1 MTTPQP
7 ARLRPSS
14 PTRYE
19 QISRHLLQQ
28 AEDELD
34 KGDVLQASEK
44 IWLAVAHELKAIAQ
58 HRGWNHRYHNHLR
71 AEVSFLSMEWN
82 RPDWLVT
89 FGAIE
94 NMHTNAYEHQWFPED
109 LRPFLEPAG
118 SYCQE
123 LAEVRQET
131 PPQGVPL
138 TDVQQATQAIHLRTL
153 TRPLNDLAA
162 FGPQFTPEEEAELPP
177 VSPTES

>member
-14 PTRYE
+14 PNRYE
-19 QISRHLLQQ
+19 EISRHLLHQG
-28 AEDELD
+28 EEELD

-71 AEVSFLSMEWN
+71 AEVAFLSMEWH

-109 LRPFLEPAG
+109 LRPYLEPAS

-123 LAEVRQET
+123 LTEIRQT
-131 PPQGVPL
+131 PPPQDAQL
-138 TDVQQATQAIHLRTL
+138 TPEQQATHAIHLRTL
-153 TRPLNDLAA
+153 TRPLSEQAA
-162 FGPQFTPEEEAELPP
+162 FEPEFTPEEAADLPS
-177 VSPTES
+177 VSPDQP

>member
-7 ARLRPSS
+7 PRLRPSS
-14 PTRYE
+14 PTGYE
-19 QISRHLLQQ
+19 QINRHLFQQ
-28 AEDELD
+28 AEEELD

-44 IWLAVAHELKAIAQ
+44 VWLAVAHELKAIAQ
-58 HRGWNHRYHNHLR
+58 QRGWNHRYHNHLR

-109 LRPFLEPAG
+109 LRPFLEPAAA
-118 SYCQE
+118 YCQE
-123 LAEVRQET
+123 LAGVRQE
-131 PPQGVPL
+131 PPPHGVPL
-138 TDVQQATQAIHLRTL
+138 TDRQQATQAIHLRTL
-153 TRPLNDLAA
+153 TRPLNEQAA

-177 VSPTES
+177 VSPTEP